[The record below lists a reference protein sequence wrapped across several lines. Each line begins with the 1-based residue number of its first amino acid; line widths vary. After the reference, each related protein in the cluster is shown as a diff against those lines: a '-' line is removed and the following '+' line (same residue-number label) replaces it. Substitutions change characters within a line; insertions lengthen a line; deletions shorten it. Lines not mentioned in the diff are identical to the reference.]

1 MNLKTKLTLIF
12 SLLSAIIL
20 LVSSVMGYMSTKEQ
34 VLAGIQGE
42 MKESANAHVSTLDGW
57 LVSKAKLLEITAG
70 TIQSTFGDGEITI
83 PMLAGYKNVDKEVSD
98 VYFGSV
104 EGKMVDGSGWAPPAD
119 YDPRSRSWYRISQEQ
134 GKLVFTDPYLDLLTK
149 QMAVSVAMPIKNSAG
164 QFRGV
169 MSADILL
176 QTLVENI
183 KKINLQGAG
192 YAYLLDSK
200 GSIVAHPETDL
211 VAKSVFQLEQLKGV
225 APIFKEML
233 AKDQGFTNYKF
244 NGQELLMVYKKVPS
258 TGWTLAIC
266 VPEDVVYKPLANLR
280 WLFAITAIVLV
291 IIVITITLAT
301 VRRITKPIEEL
312 ASQVQLVAKGD
323 LTVQAKVNGSDEIAT
338 LGNGFNTM
346 VYSLRELILQ
356 VHSSADHLAASSE
369 QLTASSQESAQ
380 ASNQVAGAVMD
391 IAQGAQMQLNGVE
404 TTATVL
410 IGMLSSIH
418 KIALSASNAVEKSS
432 QAADKAKESRQSI
445 GRAISQM
452 GLIEQ
457 TVNTSAKV
465 IANLGERSKEIGQIV
480 DTISGIAGQ
489 TNLLALNAAIEAA
502 RAGEQG
508 RGFAVVAEEVRKLAE
523 QSQEAAKQIAAL
535 IGEIQ
540 GDTAKAV
547 SAMNDGTREVSQG
560 AEVVNGADS
569 AFREIAQLVAQ
580 VSEQVADI
588 SVGIEQMD
596 KGGQQIENS
605 VQVINELSK
614 KAADEAQMV
623 SAATQEQVATMEE
636 IASSSH
642 DLANM
647 AQILQGNISKFHV

>member
-1 MNLKTKLTLIF
+1 
-12 SLLSAIIL
+12 
-20 LVSSVMGYMSTKEQ
+20 VMGYMSTKEQ

-42 MKESANAHVSTLDGW
+42 MKESVNAHVNGLDGW

-70 TIQSTFGDGEITI
+70 TIQSTFGDSEITI

-104 EGKMVDGSGWAPPAD
+104 EGKMIDGSGWAPPAD
-119 YDPRSRSWYRISQEQ
+119 YDPRSRSWYRLSQEK
-134 GKLVFTDPYLDLLTK
+134 GKLAFTDPYLDLVTK
-149 QMAVSVAMPIKNSAG
+149 QMAVSVAMPIKSTTG

-176 QTLVENI
+176 QTLVDNI
-183 KKINLQGAG
+183 KTINLQGAG
-192 YAYLLDSK
+192 YAYLLDGK
-200 GSIVAHPETDL
+200 GSILAHPETDL
-211 VAKSVFQLEQLKGV
+211 VAKNIFELEKMKGIAPMLKDMLG
-225 APIFKEML
+225 KEE
-233 AKDQGFTNYKF
+233 GFTNYKF
-244 NGQELLMVYKKVPS
+244 EGKDLLMVYKKVPS

-266 VPEDVVYKPLANLR
+266 VPEEIVYKPLANLR
-280 WLFAITAIVLV
+280 WLFMVTAIVLV
-291 IIVITITLAT
+291 IIVIGITLAT

-312 ASQVQLVAKGD
+312 AIQVQLVAKGD

-338 LGNGFNTM
+338 LGTGFNTM

-369 QLTASSQESAQ
+369 ELTASSQESAQ
-380 ASNQVAGAVMD
+380 ASNQVAGAIMD
-391 IAQGAQMQLNGVE
+391 IAHGAQLQLNGVE

-418 KIALSASNAVEKSS
+418 KIAISASNAVAKSS
-432 QAADKAKESRQSI
+432 QAANKAQESRHSI
-445 GRAISQM
+445 ARAISQM

-560 AEVVNGADS
+560 AQVVNGADS
-569 AFREIAQLVAQ
+569 AFREISQLVAE
-580 VSEQVADI
+580 VSAQIADI
-588 SVGIEQMD
+588 SAGVEQMD
-596 KGGQQIENS
+596 KGGQQIEAS

-614 KAADEAQMV
+614 KATDEAQMV
-623 SAATQEQVATMEE
+623 SAATEEQVATMEE